1 MKGKG
6 KITTKELIVFSMLG
20 AIIFLSDLLMEALP
34 NVHGVAMFIALFTLI
49 YRFKALI
56 PIYVFV
62 FLNGLYA
69 GFAQW
74 WIPYLYIWT
83 ILWALIKLIP
93 KKASDKTKFILSI
106 IFCSLHG
113 ILFGILYA
121 PLQAIMFG
129 LSFEAMIT
137 WIMVGLPFDVIH
149 MCGNFA
155 MSFLIIPLYK
165 VIKKLS

>member
-1 MKGKG
+1 MKQKR
-6 KITTKELIVFSMLG
+6 ITTKELIVFSMLG

-49 YRFKALI
+49 YRSKALI

-62 FLNGLYA
+62 FLNGVYA

-83 ILWALIKLIP
+83 ILWVLIMLSP
-93 KKASDKTKFILSI
+93 EKASIKTKFVLSI

-113 ILFGILYA
+113 LLFGILYV
-121 PLQAIMFG
+121 PLQALMFG
-129 LSFEAMIT
+129 LSFKGMIT
-137 WIMVGLPFDVIH
+137 WIAVGFPFDIIH

-165 VIKKLS
+165 IIKKIA